1 MSELS
6 FEDLCSDFFWTE
18 LHEEKKQTKNQ
29 HNLEN
34 TLLSNE
40 SLTGPPPQPG
50 SAHSCVCY
58 MQALCWCAS
67 EVLEKGRRHLE
78 EGLQA
83 ASPFTA
89 GKRTWIAEGPRPERG
104 QNWGGRVSGQS
115 WNRTWIIT
123 EGRESSGTVSHDDE
137 GGQELTKLRGGDG
150 PTFRLA
156 ASLPALGQ
164 LGVGRRR
171 EVHRRARS
179 GNKKLDFLLLLLLFH
194 AILFSQLPVH
204 SHGLICKNCK
214 IPGTA
219 GPDEE
224 KGKRD

>member
-1 MSELS
+1 MFGFL
-6 FEDLCSDFFWTE
+6 LNWVAWG
-18 LHEEKKQTKNQ
+18 KKQTKNQ

-89 GKRTWIAEGPRPERG
+89 GKRTWIAEGPRPEGPELRRKSLRAVVE
-104 QNWGGRVSGQS
+104 QDLNHNGRSGKFRHS
-115 WNRTWIIT
+115 LPRW
-123 EGRESSGTVSHDDE
+123 
-137 GGQELTKLRGGDG
+137 RGGPRADEA
-150 PTFRLA
+150 P
-156 ASLPALGQ
+156 
-164 LGVGRRR
+164 RRR
-171 EVHRRARS
+171 RAHLS
-179 GNKKLDFLLLLLLFH
+179 
-194 AILFSQLPVH
+194 
-204 SHGLICKNCK
+204 
-214 IPGTA
+214 A
-219 GPDEE
+219 GCFAACAWPAWSWKEE
-224 KGKRD
+224 RGA